1 METKSY
7 LPRRT
12 YSLGMDE
19 SLNSSYMAR
28 NREITNAINNR
39 NPSTLLNLS
48 FTKGSII
55 LSQPREESSDSSA
68 HLRLLK
74 GSIDTQRLVTGKGDK
89 TVSVLRQELKQLELE
104 ELKHEF
110 WLKKSTQKAK
120 DLQVSIDEAIRHQAE
135 EINNQEIYS
144 HLLKRMK
151 KTKIFLEIR
160 SGVLNDNLKS
170 SEAVLAE
177 EKKKH
182 LVSKEAAMQAR
193 TACKKFERAIKVEKY
208 FGEGE
213 IGHLQVKIT
222 KNAESSDR
230 QEGWKHHR
238 ETMFEAAVIEDRS
251 AKSLSIKESVA
262 LHRLWYSVLTKIFER
277 KKEKSQKLEEAFLR
291 IKIATGIPEI
301 NSIVEN
307 FLTKEQTYEA
317 LMRTVSTKEVE
328 CSNYKKKIDD
338 LQTGVNNYSNR
349 TASNKTE
356 LDEMKEVHEAKIRE
370 LFDLSHKKFL
380 IENINSKVRSW
391 MKLMIGKFFRIL
403 GSDGI
408 ELKDDKHLNYYLS
421 IIRGIF
427 RNAKGLNREL
437 GRLVEDR
444 RKLAVMSMIRNLA
457 KVPHSFVEEEALN
470 ENSLLH
476 AEDEEKGATR
486 QY

>member
-1 METKSY
+1 M
-7 LPRRT
+7 
-12 YSLGMDE
+12 
-19 SLNSSYMAR
+19 
-28 NREITNAINNR
+28 
-39 NPSTLLNLS
+39 
-48 FTKGSII
+48 I
-55 LSQPREESSDSSA
+55 LSQPKEEPGDSSV

-74 GSIDTQRLVTGKGDK
+74 GSIDTQRLATGKGDK

-120 DLQVSIDEAIRHQAE
+120 DLQDSIDEAIRHQAE

-160 SGVLNDNLKS
+160 SGLLNDNLKS
-170 SEAVLAE
+170 SDAVLSE
-177 EKKKH
+177 EKKKY
-182 LVSKEAAMQAR
+182 LVSKEAAMQAK
-193 TACKKFERAIKVEKY
+193 TACKDFERTIKKEKFE
-208 FGEGE
+208 GEQQ
-213 IGHLQVKIT
+213 ISRLQVSIS
-222 KNAESSDR
+222 KNVESSDR
-230 QEGWKHHR
+230 QEGWKRHR

-251 AKSLSIKESVA
+251 AKSLSIKESVS

-356 LDEMKEVHEAKIRE
+356 LDQMREVQEGKIRE
-370 LFDLSHKKFL
+370 LFDLSNKKFL
-380 IENINSKVRSW
+380 IENIHSKVRSW
-391 MKLMIGKFFRIL
+391 MKLMIRKFFKIL
-403 GSDGI
+403 GSDGV
-408 ELKDDKHLNYYLS
+408 EMKDGQDLIYYLT
-421 IIRGIF
+421 IIAQIF
-427 RNAKGLNREL
+427 KNAKAINKDEL
-437 GRLVEDR
+437 GKAVEDR
-444 RKLAVMSMIRNLA
+444 RKLAVMSMIRHLS

-470 ENSLLH
+470 ENSLLP
-476 AEDEEKGATR
+476 AEDEEKVTR